1 MHPAILRRPSSPPP
15 WPIGATEKTGA
26 RNRGTEQGCS
36 PENQRR
42 QPRII
47 TGAGL
52 GEPPAAWSCRAGHR
66 HRYNRRRQRRRRRL
80 GGGVRNTNKER
91 MKEGPETGFPCLR
104 GKTGGPAL
112 GTQAA
117 ACCVLALER
126 GRARGR
132 RGVGLWRERG
142 RAVAQRGDSKEALSL
157 GLCLWVLSL
166 LAASLSFRPSAAPA
180 ALTRLSTRPADT
192 PVAGAHSIP
201 G

>member
-1 MHPAILRRPSSPPP
+1 MTSCSSVPDRARTCIRQSSAAPPSSTLLT
-15 WPIGATEKTGA
+15 ATLA
-26 RNRGTEQGCS
+26 NRSDREDWSEEQGTEQGCS

-166 LAASLSFRPSAAPA
+166 A
-180 ALTRLSTRPADT
+180 
-192 PVAGAHSIP
+192 
-201 G
+201 